1 MLPELFAGVILVALV
16 LYALLG
22 GADFGGGVWD
32 LLAGGPRA
40 GEQRKLIERAIAPV
54 WEANHV
60 WLILAVVMLF
70 TAFPPAFAALAIDLH
85 VPLVLMLV
93 GIVLRGS
100 AFVFRQYGDGGRAST
115 ERWGRVFAIASTVT
129 PVLIGVTLGAVTS
142 GAGRATDGSPSALDL
157 GWLGGFELLVGLF
170 TLALFAYLAAVYL
183 SVEAE
188 TAALRDDFRARAIG
202 ASLVSGGLAGA
213 AALAAGPATARFA
226 GRLLGSWWSLPL
238 ASLTTATALGA
249 LALLYTRRFAAARLA
264 AGAQVALV
272 LVGWGAAQYP
282 VLVAPDLTIESA
294 AAPRATLQVVW
305 PVLIAGS
312 LLLFP
317 SLYWML
323 RVFKAGKASARS

>member
-1 MLPELFAGVILVALV
+1 MLPELFAGVILAALV

-32 LLAGGPRA
+32 LLARGPRA
-40 GEQRKLIERAIAPV
+40 ADQRRVIERAIAPV

-70 TAFPPAFAALAIDLH
+70 TAFPPAFSAIAIDLH

-129 PVLIGVTLGAVTS
+129 PVVIGVTVGAITTGARRAS
-142 GAGRATDGSPSALDL
+142 GVPPSTLDL
-157 GWLGGFELLVGLF
+157 SWLGGFELLVGLF
-170 TLALFAYLAAVYL
+170 TLALFAFLAAAYL
-183 SVEAE
+183 TVEAQTPE
-188 TAALRDDFRARAIG
+188 LRDDFRARAIG
-202 ASLVSGGLAGA
+202 ASLSAGALAGA
-213 AALAAGPATARFA
+213 AALAAGPATTRFA
-226 GRLLGSWWSLPL
+226 DRLTGSWWSLPL
-238 ASLTTATALGA
+238 AGLTTAVALGA
-249 LALLYTRRFAAARLA
+249 LALLFTRRFGLARVV
-264 AGAQVALV
+264 AGSQVVLV
-272 LVGWGAAQYP
+272 LLGWGAAQYP
-282 VLVAPDLTIESA
+282 VLVAPDLTIASA
-294 AAPRATLQVVW
+294 AAPAATLEVVW

-312 LLLFP
+312 VLLFP

-323 RVFKAGKASARS
+323 RVFKAGQR